1 MRFLGGLLL
10 AGVTALTLGGCSAG
24 SVTAGMLGDESTPS
38 AQPTTTAAPTPAPS
52 ATASD
57 EDAVRI
63 AVVGDSITAVIP
75 GFNEG
80 FATGTY
86 SSDSWLAS
94 TVDDDIVFAGG
105 WAVAGARTLDMRNG
119 VGPVTADLLVMLA
132 GTNDVL
138 REEDRQGSLENMVA
152 IADTVGADNVLVL
165 AIPPI
170 NAAPERAIQF
180 NVDAKALAERHG
192 WTWFDAAAGL
202 RDGDSFI
209 AGLTVDG
216 VHPTPVGQKLIGA
229 AVRAEIE
236 DMRGELD

>member
-24 SVTAGMLGDESTPS
+24 SVSAGILGDGST
-38 AQPTTTAAPTPAPS
+38 ATPTPTATASPAPS

-57 EDAVRI
+57 DDPVSI
-63 AVVGDSITAVIP
+63 AVVGDSITAVVT

-80 FATGTY
+80 FTTGTY
-86 SSDSWLAS
+86 SADSWLAS

-119 VGPVTADLLVMLA
+119 VAPVSADLLVMLA

-152 IADTVGADNVLVL
+152 IADTVGAENVLVL

-170 NAAPERAIQF
+170 NAAPERATQF

-202 RDGDSFI
+202 RDGGSFI
-209 AGLTVDG
+209 AGLTKDG
-216 VHPTPVGQKLIGA
+216 VHPTPVGQKLMGA

-236 DMRGELD
+236 DLRADLG

>member
-1 MRFLGGLLL
+1 MRFLGGILL

-24 SVTAGMLGDESTPS
+24 SVSAGMLGDGSTPS
-38 AQPTTTAAPTPAPS
+38 ATPS
-52 ATASD
+52 ATAVPTPSASAKAS
-57 EDAVRI
+57 EDAVSI
-63 AVVGDSITAVIP
+63 AVVGDSITAVVT

-80 FATGTY
+80 FGTGTY
-86 SSDSWLAS
+86 SADSWLAS

-119 VGPVTADLLVMLA
+119 VGPVSADLLVMLA

-152 IADTVGADNVLVL
+152 IADTVGAENVLVL

-170 NAAPERAIQF
+170 NAAPERATQF

-202 RDGDSFI
+202 RDGGSFI
-209 AGLTVDG
+209 AGLTTDG

-229 AVRAEIE
+229 AVRAEI
-236 DMRGELD
+236 DDLRGELD